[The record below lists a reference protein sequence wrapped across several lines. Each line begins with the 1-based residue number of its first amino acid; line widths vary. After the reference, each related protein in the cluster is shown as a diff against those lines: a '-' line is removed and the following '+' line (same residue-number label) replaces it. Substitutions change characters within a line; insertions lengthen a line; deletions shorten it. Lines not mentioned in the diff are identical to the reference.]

1 MKNLKNIILAGLL
14 LPLLAFA
21 QTDYKSILTKSWA
34 LKNTGASQLF
44 DLDPLQTYRLQARV
58 GEDLHL
64 LPAVASPVAL
74 KKIKVAVLDTG
85 VDVEHPFLKNR
96 IQRNEKE
103 CANYNKFEACLKD
116 QNETVK
122 SCTDKYLATDED
134 GNGYPADCVGWSI
147 FGEET
152 PVQNIIGTPD
162 VADTMGHGTHV
173 AGLVASISDQ
183 IQIIP
188 VQVIAES
195 PNEPVKPFSLDL
207 SPSESERGGLNPQG
221 ALENAERAA
230 RGIIY
235 AINAGADIITMSIG
249 WPEQNDSQLL
259 KDAVAEAQAR
269 GIIVL
274 AAAGNDSTQAL
285 LRPCQ
290 YAGVICVGASRPDGG
305 MAYFSNYGY
314 GVDIAA
320 PGTGIVSTIPMT
332 HRSVRLPGFIGVDI
346 LNGTSQATPLVAG
359 IVADMLS
366 RGIPKEEIYP
376 RLILG
381 ARKPS
386 PELPIL
392 VGPVQGKG
400 VPVLPGKSYDR
411 YTLAGLVD
419 ARASM
424 AAQPQPLILNA
435 NKEIQIISWD
445 RKSRELSFQ
454 FAVKNYWSDVNSND
468 VQLELVSKNQSRYY
482 PTVISSEII
491 HDGDD
496 MWEMGEERLVQ
507 VNLEITDT
515 LDTDLSQV
523 ASDLTFKVNTT
534 VAGQKGLTFET
545 RAEIQTK
552 LTKESVGSDLTSLP
566 IVGSLAQGMKLFL
579 VDEVYDNNTGIRDY
593 MALKQNG
600 EAKSFDL
607 QLVRNTNNTYKFEGI
622 KTIQFSGNIKRTR
635 PIQRIRMDIDSDGQS
650 EYILVI
656 QEYKEDDGLYANGDY
671 TLHFYIMDS
680 NLNLKKQ
687 FSFYD
692 ERAVMPQTYSWL
704 KVGNELRP
712 AWVITGK
719 PVIKKWDV
727 TDLWQTDD
735 EAKPNMGQTDIRLYY
750 LNKDYALDEVQPP
763 KDSRIVD
770 IIQPT
775 LKQVQT
781 GVLPVLIA
789 KNLGTEIK
797 PSYLYQFSIGYIQN
811 LKVTAEK
818 VLENLSASQNYRNL
832 LDTKVDRILN
842 LNSSND
848 EYRGTFWFGLDAHKK
863 QRVTAIDFTNNRI
876 YDRLVDSVTTIYDAP
891 LFIRST
897 YQGKKSQGVF
907 LITNSEIEYHDFKG
921 ASVAQTSLN
930 KYTFMGNDLTVNLQ
944 FPITITRRQ
953 SGEKYPAL
961 FNVAGTAI
969 SRGVKMITPVYDK
982 AGKVEQI
989 LSPARL
995 HIQTPQGCRPQ
1006 DAPVYLGT
1014 AGYAL
1019 DYYCGDRF
1027 LRLQL
1032 TY

>member
-1 MKNLKNIILAGLL
+1 MINLKKLSLVTLL
-14 LPLLAFA
+14 LPYIAFA
-21 QTDYKSILTKSWA
+21 QTDYKAIVSKSWA
-34 LKNTGASQLF
+34 LKNTGVSQLF
-44 DLDPLQTYRLQARV
+44 DLDPVQTYRLQARV
-58 GEDLHL
+58 GEDMHL
-64 LPAVASPVAL
+64 LPPVASPVAL

-85 VDVEHPFLKNR
+85 VDVNHPYLKNR
-96 IQRNEKE
+96 IARSEKE

-116 QNETVK
+116 EKETVD
-122 SCTDKYLATDED
+122 SCTEKYLATDED
-134 GNGYPADCVGWSI
+134 GNGYPADCNGWSI
-147 FGEET
+147 FGKET

-162 VADTMGHGTHV
+162 VEDTMGHGTHV

-188 VQVIAES
+188 VQVIAEA
-195 PNEPVKPFSLDL
+195 PNEPVKPFSIDL
-207 SPSESERGGLNPQG
+207 SPSETERGGLNGQG
-221 ALENAERAA
+221 ALENAERTA

-235 AINAGADIITMSIG
+235 AMNAGADIITMSIG
-249 WPEQNDSQLL
+249 WPEQNDTQLL
-259 KDAVAEAQAR
+259 KEAVAEAQAR

-274 AAAGNDSTQAL
+274 AAAGNDSTQSL

-290 YAGVICVGASRPDGG
+290 YPGVICVGASRPDGA

-314 GVDIAA
+314 GVDLAA
-320 PGTGIVSTIPMT
+320 PGTGLVSTIPMT
-332 HRSVRLPGFIGVDI
+332 HRSVRLPGFIGIDI

-359 IVADMLS
+359 VVADMLS

-386 PELPIL
+386 PELPVL
-392 VGPVQGKG
+392 VGPIQTKG
-400 VPVLPGKSYDR
+400 TPVLPESSYER

-424 AAQPQPLILNA
+424 AVKAKTLILSA

-454 FAVKNYWSDVNSND
+454 FAVKNYWSDVNFND
-468 VQLELVSKNQSRYY
+468 VQLDIVSKNKTRYY
-482 PTVISSEII
+482 PTVVSSEIMNEN
-491 HDGDD
+491 DN

-507 VNLEITDT
+507 VNLEITDAA
-515 LDTDLSQV
+515 DADLSQV
-523 ASDLTFKVNTT
+523 ASDLTFLVTPT
-534 VAGQKGLTFET
+534 IAGAKGLVFET

-552 LTKESVGSDLTSLP
+552 LTKESAGSDLTSVP

-579 VDEVYDNNTGIRDY
+579 VDEVYDNAVATRDY
-593 MALKQNG
+593 MALKQNVD
-600 EAKSFDL
+600 ASSFDL
-607 QLVRNTNNTYKFEGI
+607 QLVRNANNAYTFEGI
-622 KTIQFSGNIKRTR
+622 KTVKFPGNIKRTR
-635 PIQRIRMDIDSDGQS
+635 PVQRIRMDIDGDGKS

-656 QEYKEDDGLYANGDY
+656 QEYKEEDGLYANGDY

-687 FSFYD
+687 VSFYD
-692 ERAVMPQTYSWL
+692 ERAVMPTNYSWL

-712 AWVITGK
+712 AWVLTGK
-719 PVIKKWDV
+719 PVIKKWDI
-727 TDLWQTDD
+727 TDLYQTDED
-735 EAKPNMGQTDIRLYY
+735 AKPNMGQTDIRLYY
-750 LNKDYALDEVQPP
+750 LDKDYKLAEVQSP

-789 KNLGTEIK
+789 KNLGTEVK
-797 PSYLYQFSIGYIQN
+797 PSYLYQFSLAYIQN
-811 LKVTAEK
+811 LKVTGEK
-818 VLENLSASQNYRNL
+818 VLENLSASQDYRNL
-832 LDTKVDRILN
+832 LDTKVDRIVN
-842 LNSSND
+842 LQKSSD

-863 QRVTAIDFTNNRI
+863 QRITAIDFTNNKMH
-876 YDRLVDSVTTIYDAP
+876 DRLIDSKTTIYDAP
-891 LFIRST
+891 LFVRSV
-897 YQGKKSQGVF
+897 YMGKKSQGVF

-921 ASVAQTSLN
+921 GSAAQTSLN

-944 FPITITRRQ
+944 FPIAITSRK
-953 SGEKYPAL
+953 SGDKYPAL
-961 FNVAGTAI
+961 FNVAGTAV

-989 LSPARL
+989 LAPARL

-1006 DAPVYLGT
+1006 DAPVYLG
-1014 AGYAL
+1014 ADGYAL

-1027 LRLQL
+1027 LRLKL